1 MGSHTRITCL
11 RTQIELQN
19 YYFFLEYANIFLQ
32 KCIFLCARKKKAAKW
47 SPFLQLYQCKTD
59 NLHDVANVMEGESFR
74 VDFGYFCNIFLVFVA
89 EHDIGNTG
97 SFGS

>member
-1 MGSHTRITCL
+1 MGSHTRIACYVHELSCKITIFFWNMQISSL
-11 RTQIELQN
+11 RK
-19 YYFFLEYANIFLQ
+19 YIFLY
-32 KCIFLCARKKKAAKW
+32 ARKKKAARW

-89 EHDIGNTG
+89 EHDIGNAG